1 MSTPFLRRSH
11 SRHVSYYF
19 GTLVGLLVAVAPSS
33 AVGPVAGDEQAFH
46 ALRSP
51 MSEWVREYNVPS
63 ASAAMMKNGGH
74 IWNLAHGGMAATD
87 PARIGSLSKAI
98 TAVCIARLIDDGRL
112 SFTTDVGTVL
122 APTFEKFGEPAD
134 ARFKSVTIEQLLT
147 HRAGLAR
154 EPKPDLQSG
163 DMATRFER
171 AIATPLKSDPG
182 GSFSYSNIG
191 YLTLGMIVEAVT
203 GNDYEQHCRRT
214 ALNPAG
220 ATGFIDPA
228 LRHRAPSG
236 GWRISAVDYTKFM
249 QVWEPRSQTLGA
261 RSRNWL
267 EFQRESAPY
276 GLGIYVSRRPR
287 GWRYHHTGYVMSPEL
302 PGRAIAYKFE
312 NGWTVVVIYEG
323 NISKKSQP
331 ALQQLLRATFLEH

>member
-1 MSTPFLRRSH
+1 MSTPFSRRSH
-11 SRHVSYYF
+11 SRHISYCV
-19 GTLVGLLVAVAPSS
+19 GVLVCLVVTA
-33 AVGPVAGDEQAFH
+33 AVGRVAGDEQVFH
-46 ALRSP
+46 ALSS
-51 MSEWVREYNVPS
+51 MMGEWIGEYHVPA
-63 ASAAMMKNGGH
+63 ASAAMMKNGGD
-74 IWNLAHGGMAATD
+74 IWKLGYGGMSATD

-203 GNDYEQHCRRT
+203 GTDYEQHCRRT
-214 ALNPAG
+214 ALNPMG
-220 ATGFIDPA
+220 VTGFIDPA

-249 QVWEPRSQTLGA
+249 QVWEPRSQMLGA

-287 GWRYHHTGYVMSPEL
+287 GWRYHHTGYVMSPEP

-331 ALQQLLRATFLEH
+331 ALQQLLSATFLEH